1 MLAPP
6 GLPPRIRSDASN
18 PFAQHTMA
26 VRVPAILDTVLRQ
39 NADLEARSLERVTRL
54 REALSQ
60 DRLLP
65 ELPAGALHAGEW
77 RATLPS
83 RAAASWGACDW
94 FFAENYAYRCLADAV
109 DFWQRGRDP
118 FLPIKREEYAGA
130 GHAEAL
136 ASAAAVAGERSE
148 RLARLLLGSLFANR
162 MDLSFAASRERGV
175 TAESADLLIDD
186 RLAAVRVLEQHPGA
200 VHLVLDNAG
209 TELSVD
215 LVLASRVLEL
225 SGAPVVLHVKLHPAF
240 VSDAIPADLHWFIG
254 ASEPDAQALWSR
266 WGADARHCRDRLRAA
281 LATGQLEIAAHEF
294 WNGPRSLWEC
304 PGELEARFTAARLVI
319 LKGDAHYRRA
329 VGDALWAPE
338 TPFASVTR
346 YFPAP
351 LLALRTLKSDPIVG
365 LPDGVAATLQ
375 ARDPR
380 WRVNGQRGVAC
391 LGGSLS
397 TRGDRLSD
405 FASRTASSPK
415 AQA

>member
-6 GLPPRIRSDASN
+6 GLPPRIRTDASN
-18 PFAQHTMA
+18 PFAQHTLA
-26 VRVPAILDTVLRQ
+26 VRVPAILAAVHSRNPELPP
-39 NADLEARSLERVTRL
+39 RSVERVAAL
-54 REALSQ
+54 RDALAL
-60 DRLLP
+60 DRRLP
-65 ELPAGALHAGEW
+65 ELPADAPHAAEW

-109 DFWQRGRDP
+109 EFWQLGRDP
-118 FLPIKREEYAGA
+118 FLANKREEYASA
-130 GHAEAL
+130 GHRDALEA
-136 ASAAAVAGERSE
+136 ASAIGGEASE
-148 RLARLLLGSLFANR
+148 RLEQLLLVSVFGNR

-186 RLAAVRVLEQHPGA
+186 RRAAVRALLERSGP

-225 SGAPVVLHVKLHPAF
+225 TGAAVVLHIKPHPAF

-254 ASEPDAQALWSR
+254 AAERDAQQLWSR
-266 WGADARHCRDRLRAA
+266 SGPEARACRDRLREA
-281 LATGQLEIAAHEF
+281 LATGQLELAAHDF

-304 PGELEARFTAARLVI
+304 PGELAARFAAARLVI

-338 TPFASVTR
+338 TPFGAVTG

-365 LPDGVAATLQ
+365 LLPGVAAELE

-380 WRVNGQRGVAC
+380 WRVNGQRAVAC
-391 LGGSLS
+391 LGGS
-397 TRGDRLSD
+397 R
-405 FASRTASSPK
+405 
-415 AQA
+415 